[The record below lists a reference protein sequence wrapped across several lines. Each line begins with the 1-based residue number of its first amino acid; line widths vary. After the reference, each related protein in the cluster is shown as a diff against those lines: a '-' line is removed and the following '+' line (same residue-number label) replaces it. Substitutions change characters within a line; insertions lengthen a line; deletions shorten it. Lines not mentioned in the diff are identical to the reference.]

1 MYGVSSRHCDS
12 LLKLTLRTP
21 RTFGRSWKDVMVP
34 WVEMYAGRYGNRMPD
49 SDIIEISAGNKL
61 QIYLKFKVH
70 LEGLPQKHW
79 KDPISKSSFYRIWNN
94 HLHNIKIPKTTSF
107 TKCNTCCTFKW
118 NLGQIGTTYAQRAAW
133 VAEFDQHLDQ
143 QMLER
148 KQYYSNREHARSF
161 PDEAWCLMVDGIAQ
175 HLTNVPAFTT
185 NSKSLFGKQTYDLHI
200 IGVMFHGAKQPYV
213 YVHDSSV
220 PTGPNNTI
228 QCIWNALFEQSKIQ
242 RLPPILYIQLD
253 NTASDNKN
261 HHVLEFASWLVE
273 EAYFQEVIF
282 TSQTF
287 SD

>member
-1 MYGVSSRHCDS
+1 
-12 LLKLTLRTP
+12 
-21 RTFGRSWKDVMVP
+21 MV
-34 WVEMYAGRYGNRMPD
+34 
-49 SDIIEISAGNKL
+49 
-61 QIYLKFKVH
+61 
-70 LEGLPQKHW
+70 
-79 KDPISKSSFYRIWNN
+79 
-94 HLHNIKIPKTTSF
+94 
-107 TKCNTCCTFKW
+107 
-118 NLGQIGTTYAQRAAW
+118 
-133 VAEFDQHLDQ
+133 
-143 QMLER
+143 
-148 KQYYSNREHARSF
+148 
-161 PDEAWCLMVDGIAQ
+161 Q
-175 HLTNVPAFTT
+175 HLTNVPAFTVK
-185 NSKSLFGKQTYDLHI
+185 SKSLFGKQTYDLHI

-228 QCIWNALFEQSKIQ
+228 QCIWNALFEQSKVQ